1 MYDIVVYDPLLDLF
15 GTWAGILGI
24 GSILLR
30 IGISLLFSS
39 IIGCERSG
47 KRHAAGLRTFIIVSL
62 GGTVATLFDMYL
74 IQTLG
79 MGFPFLSAAVVVGVA
94 ILSSNSI
101 LFSSRN
107 QIKGLTTAAGLWTN
121 ALLGMALGAGLY
133 TVAIIAFVALIS
145 CLSLFPTFEKY
156 LKNRSNHFEIHLELE
171 SKTRLAEFITTL
183 RNLGLYIDDIES
195 NPAYLNSGLS
205 VYTISLT
212 IVSPELKKYKTHAEI
227 IEALATIEYVSHI
240 EEMH

>member
-1 MYDIVVYDPLLDLF
+1 MYNLVIYDPLTELF
-15 GTWAGILGI
+15 GAWTGMLGA

-74 IQTLG
+74 MQTLG
-79 MGFPFLSAAVVVGVA
+79 IGFPFLSAAVVIGVA
-94 ILSSNSI
+94 ILSSNSV
-101 LFSSRN
+101 LFSSKN
-107 QIKGLTTAAGLWTN
+107 QIKGLTTAVGLWTVGI
-121 ALLGMALGAGLY
+121 LGMALGAGLY
-133 TVAIIAFVALIS
+133 TVAIVAFVALFS
-145 CLSLFPTFEKY
+145 CLSLFPTFERY

-171 SKTRLAEFITTL
+171 SKARLAEFITTI

-212 IVSPELKKYKTHAEI
+212 IVSEELKKYKTHAEI
-227 IEALATIEYVSHI
+227 IEALSTIEYVSHI

>member
-1 MYDIVVYDPLLDLF
+1 MYDLVMYDPLITLL
-15 GTWAGILGI
+15 GKWAGMLGV
-24 GSILLR
+24 GAVLLR

-74 IQTLG
+74 VQTLG
-79 MGFPFLSAAVVVGVA
+79 LGFPFLSAAVVIGVA
-94 ILSSNSI
+94 ILSSNSV
-101 LFSSRN
+101 LFSSKN
-107 QIKGLTTAAGLWTN
+107 QIKGLTTAVGLWTVGI
-121 ALLGMALGAGLY
+121 LGMAIGAGLY
-133 TVAIIAFVALIS
+133 TVSIVACVALFS
-145 CLSLFPTFEKY
+145 CLSLFPTFERY

-171 SKTRLAEFITTL
+171 SKTRLAEFITTI

-212 IVSPELKKYKTHAEI
+212 IVSDELKKYKTHAEI
-227 IEALATIEYVSHI
+227 IEALSTIEYVSHI

>member
-1 MYDIVVYDPLLDLF
+1 MYDPIAKL
-15 GTWAGILGI
+15 I
-24 GSILLR
+24 GEWSATTGVWSILLR
-30 IGISLLFSS
+30 ICLAIAFSA

-62 GGTVATLFDMYL
+62 GGTVTTLLDIYMMGA
-74 IQTLG
+74 LG
-79 MGFPFLSAAVVVGVA
+79 VVFPFASTAGVIAVA

-101 LFSSRN
+101 LFSSKN
-107 QIKGLTTAAGLWTN
+107 QIKGLTTAASLWFVGI
-121 ALLGMALGAGLY
+121 LGMALGAGLY
-133 TVAIIAFVALIS
+133 TVATAGYLVLIGALS
-145 CLSLFPTFEKY
+145 RLPSFERY

-171 SKTRLAEFITTL
+171 NKSKLADFIATI

-195 NPAYLNSGLS
+195 NPAYANSGLS

-212 IVSPELKKYKTHAEI
+212 IVSEELKRYKTHAEI
-227 IEALATIEYVSHI
+227 IAALATVEYVSHI

>member
-1 MYDIVVYDPLLDLF
+1 MYDLVMYDPLITFL
-15 GTWAGILGI
+15 GKWAGMLGV
-24 GSILLR
+24 GAILLR

-74 IQTLG
+74 VQTLG
-79 MGFPFLSAAVVVGVA
+79 LGFPFLSAAVVIGVA
-94 ILSSNSI
+94 ILSSNSV
-101 LFSSRN
+101 LFSSKN
-107 QIKGLTTAAGLWTN
+107 QIKGLTTAVGLWTVGI
-121 ALLGMALGAGLY
+121 LGMAIGAGLY
-133 TVAIIAFVALIS
+133 TVSIVAFVALFS
-145 CLSLFPTFEKY
+145 CLSLFPTFERY

-171 SKTRLAEFITTL
+171 SKTRLAEFITTI

-212 IVSPELKKYKTHAEI
+212 IVSDELKKYKTHAEI
-227 IEALATIEYVSHI
+227 IEALSTIEYVSHI

>member
-1 MYDIVVYDPLLDLF
+1 MSEFIMRDPLTELF
-15 GTWAGILGI
+15 GAWAGTLSVGA
-24 GSILLR
+24 ILLR

-62 GGTVATLFDMYL
+62 GGTVATLFDMHL
-74 IQTLG
+74 IRMVG
-79 MGFPFLSAAVVVGVA
+79 GGFPFLSAAVVVGVA

-101 LFSSRN
+101 LFSSKN

-133 TVAIIAFVALIS
+133 TVAIIAFVALVS
-145 CLSLFPTFEKY
+145 CLSLFPTFERY

-171 SKTRLAEFITTL
+171 SKTQLADFITTI
-183 RNLGLYIDDIES
+183 RNLGLYIDDIEA

-212 IVSPELKKYKTHAEI
+212 IVSDELKKYKTHAEI
-227 IEALATIEYVSHI
+227 IEALSTIEYVSHI